1 MMQEAKRKPLQLVP
15 MVLITQ
21 LVILL
26 LQLQF
31 KSTEAMSISL
41 SLLGSLDRYGEVLIP
56 YLFGIGTMLKI
67 KLIRII
73 IN

>member
-1 MMQEAKRKPLQLVP
+1 MQEAKRKPLQLVP